1 MPGPDDP
8 ATPSNRS
15 GRRRRNR
22 PTPGPRDG
30 GARKWHEDS
39 STEGRRTE
47 EHGRGA
53 PASPPP
59 LEEPAE
65 PYDNLLEEPAEEP
78 AGQEQPWG
86 LLDECDVPQEGPLPM
101 GALEQ
106 ETPEQE
112 KPEQEKP
119 EQEKPE
125 QEGHHCA
132 DNLVEKPRNVPEMA
146 LAETSHGE
154 AA

>member
-1 MPGPDDP
+1 M
-8 ATPSNRS
+8 
-15 GRRRRNR
+15 
-22 PTPGPRDG
+22 
-30 GARKWHEDS
+30 
-39 STEGRRTE
+39 
-47 EHGRGA
+47 
-53 PASPPP
+53 
-59 LEEPAE
+59 EEPAE

-86 LLDECDVPQEGPLPM
+86 LLDELSSEAIVTWIMTSVAGCAAEVPDENDESETHRDDPQEGPLPT

-106 ETPEQE
+106 ET
-112 KPEQEKP
+112 PEQEKP

-154 AA
+154 AAQSAEHSEPPEKRSRS

>member
-1 MPGPDDP
+1 MQ
-8 ATPSNRS
+8 
-15 GRRRRNR
+15 
-22 PTPGPRDG
+22 
-30 GARKWHEDS
+30 
-39 STEGRRTE
+39 
-47 EHGRGA
+47 
-53 PASPPP
+53 
-59 LEEPAE
+59 EPVG

-86 LLDECDVPQEGPLPM
+86 LLDELSSEAIVTWIMTSVAGCAAEVPDENDESETHRDVPQEGPLPM

-119 EQEKPE
+119 EQERPE

-154 AA
+154 AAQSAEHSEPPEKRSRS